1 MWWRSDPV
9 LLVQASEEPLAVSQ
23 LASQTLWN
31 VKKYGDLFARNSSC
45 KKRGDEHATGLIFME
60 LKGATHDQR
69 AAISA
74 WSGRVISGAGCVS
87 EIHGTR
93 GNLWRDPKFAVAV
106 CWNFVSS
113 ASNAIKS

>member
-1 MWWRSDPV
+1 M
-9 LLVQASEEPLAVSQ
+9 QASEEPLAASQ

-31 VKKYGDLFARNSSC
+31 VKKYGDLSARNSSC
-45 KKRGDEHATGLIFME
+45 KKPGEERRHTGLMFME
-60 LKGATHDQR
+60 LKGAKHDQR

-87 EIHGTR
+87 DIHGTR